1 MSSKEELKQLLQ
13 QYSEDGIQL
22 EELKAEQFFQI
33 VQDKYHGDLHRAL
46 LRAIDYF
53 LMYEKSASLKNV
65 ADTIEELRSKI
76 SNIRQMNADL
86 SSTLKTIN
94 EKTEKIKAFR
104 DQQQENHPGEKKDD
118 RA

>member
-1 MSSKEELKQLLQ
+1 M
-13 QYSEDGIQL
+13 QL

-33 VQDKYHGDLHRAL
+33 VQQKYDGDVHRAL

-65 ADTIEELRSKI
+65 ADTIEELRGKL
-76 SNIRQMNADL
+76 SNIREMNASL

-94 EKTEKIKAFR
+94 EKTEKIKALR
-104 DQQQENHPGEKKDD
+104 EQRQAEENSSDAENQQP
-118 RA
+118 